1 MYHFYGASPIRNEL
15 CSERRWGDNDVQ
27 FVCVGC
33 VFVCVCEGIVRGLC
47 SCVGVE
53 QVVNSDCSV
62 ERKKTRFRAYTRE
75 KLFKAKQLNKHTVFN

>member
-1 MYHFYGASPIRNEL
+1 MAPRLLEMNFAQKGGGVIMMCSL
-15 CSERRWGDNDVQ
+15 CVLG
-27 FVCVGC
+27 VCL
-33 VFVCVCEGIVRGLC
+33 CVCEGIVRGLC